1 MYFELRRLAFYP
13 LNYGDLLL
21 YYHSMPRFIAD
32 LEIHSKYARAVSPQ
46 MLLPNLALWAR
57 KKGIDVLS
65 TGDATHPQWFAEIE
79 SKLEPAEP
87 GLFKFG
93 ESRTRFLIGGEVSC
107 IYKKDGKVRRIHHLI
122 YAPDR
127 SAMKKINTRLAAI
140 GNIHS
145 DGRPILGLDS
155 KELLK
160 ILLDV
165 SPDCVLIPAHVWTPW
180 FGIFGSMSG
189 FNSLAECF
197 DELTPQIFAIETGLS
212 SDPPMNWRIPFLD
225 DRAIISGSDSHSL
238 TRLGREATIF
248 NTELSYSGIFEALK
262 TRGQGFIG
270 TIEFFPEEGK
280 YHYDGH
286 RLCQVSSSPEETKR
300 QGGKCPVCG
309 KPLTIGVMNRVA
321 TLATPDRPEGWRPS
335 WAKPFHSFVPFDEL
349 IGEALD
355 LGKQSKAVWKEYE
368 QAVQKFGS
376 EFAILLEAEEG
387 KLRVDLPPAVAEAV
401 IRMRR
406 GEVRIT
412 PGYDGEYGVIKIF
425 QDDRDRQTAS
435 SASQESLF

>member
-1 MYFELRRLAFYP
+1 
-13 LNYGDLLL
+13 
-21 YYHSMPRFIAD
+21 MPRFIAD

-46 MLLPNLALWAR
+46 MLLPNLARWAE

-65 TGDATHPQWFAEIE
+65 TGDATHPRWFEEIE
-79 SKLEPAEP
+79 NKLEPAEP
-87 GLFKFG
+87 GLFKFD
-93 ESRTRFLIGGEVSC
+93 ESPTRFVIGGEVSC
-107 IYKKDGKVRRIHHLI
+107 IYKKGGKVRRVHHLI

-127 SAMKKINTRLAAI
+127 AAMKKINTRLAAI

-189 FNSLAECF
+189 FDSLEECF
-197 DELTPQIFAIETGLS
+197 DELTPQVFAIETGLS

-225 DRAIISGSDSHSL
+225 DKAIISGSDSHSL

-248 NTELSYSGIFEALK
+248 HTELSYAGIFDALR
-262 TRGQGFIG
+262 TRDERLAG

-286 RLCQVSSSPEETKR
+286 RLCQVSFGPEETKQR
-300 QGGKCPVCG
+300 RGLCSACG
-309 KPLTIGVMNRVA
+309 KPVTIGVMSRVA
-321 TLATPDRPEGWRPS
+321 QLAAPDRPEGFRPT
-335 WAKPFHSFVPFDEL
+335 WAKPFWSFVTLDEL

-368 QAVQKFGS
+368 TAIQKFGS

-387 KLRVDLPPAVAEAV
+387 KLRAGLPPAVAEAV

-406 GEVRIT
+406 GAVAIT
-412 PGYDGEYGVIKIF
+412 PGYDGEYGIIKIF
-425 QDDRDRQTAS
+425 RDDADRAAAA
-435 SASQESLF
+435 SASQSSLF

>member
-1 MYFELRRLAFYP
+1 M
-13 LNYGDLLL
+13 
-21 YYHSMPRFIAD
+21 SRFIAD

-46 MLLPNLALWAR
+46 MLLPNLALWAA
-57 KKGIDVLS
+57 KKGIGVLS
-65 TGDATHPQWFAEIE
+65 TGDVTHPLWFVEISE
-79 SKLEPAEP
+79 KLEPAEP
-87 GLFKFG
+87 GLFRLKKQHCLPGSFD
-93 ESRTRFLIGGEVSC
+93 SLAPRFLLGGEVSC
-107 IYKKDGKVRRIHHLI
+107 VYKKGGKVRRVHHLI
-122 YAPDR
+122 YAPTLDAVR
-127 SAMKKINTRLAAI
+127 KINTRLAAI

-160 ILLDV
+160 IILDV
-165 SPDCVLIPAHVWTPW
+165 STDSVLIPAHVWTPW
-180 FGIFGSMSG
+180 FGLFGSMSG

-197 DELTPQIFAIETGLS
+197 DELTPQIFAVETGLS
-212 SDPPMNWRIPFLD
+212 SDPPMNWRVPFLD

-248 NTELSYSGIFEALK
+248 DFDTDLNYVGIFESLR
-262 TRGQGFIG
+262 TRDKRFIG

-286 RLCQVSSSPEETKR
+286 RLCQISFGPEETKKYSGR
-300 QGGKCPVCG
+300 CPVCG

-321 TLATPDRPEGWRPS
+321 ELATSDRPVGWNPA
-335 WAKPFHSFVPFDEL
+335 WAKTFYRFVTLDEL

-368 QAVQKFGS
+368 AAIQKFGS
-376 EFAILLEAEEG
+376 EFAILLDASEG
-387 KLRVDLPPAVAEAV
+387 DLRSGLPPAVAEAV
-401 IRMRR
+401 CRMRR
-406 GEVRIT
+406 GEVTIT

-425 QDDRDRQTAS
+425 KDEADRANAAS
-435 SASQESLF
+435 ANQSSLF